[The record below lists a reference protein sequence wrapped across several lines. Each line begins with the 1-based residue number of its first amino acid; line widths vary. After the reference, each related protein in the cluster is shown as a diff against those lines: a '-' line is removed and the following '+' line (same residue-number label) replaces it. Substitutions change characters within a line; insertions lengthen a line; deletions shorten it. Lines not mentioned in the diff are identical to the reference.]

1 MGGPFTLWAYIW
13 ARTPAKGRQGLLTR
27 WQDADNSGYA
37 LEIDEDG
44 ALAFRVGD
52 GAGNTDALAADIP
65 LIARQ
70 WYLVAGSYDPASGEA
85 TLYQE
90 PIENR
95 YNNHLSKIV
104 PLERSCHVSGQLGAT
119 PAAADADFLWAAPR
133 IAPSSAVPSP
143 PISTTARSTA
153 RASPARC

>member
-1 MGGPFTLWAYIW
+1 M
-13 ARTPAKGRQGLLTR
+13 ARWR
-27 WQDADNSGYA
+27 
-37 LEIDEDG
+37 
-44 ALAFRVGD
+44 FRVGD
-52 GAGNTDALAADIP
+52 GAGNTDALSADIP

-104 PLERSCHVSGQLGAT
+104 PLERSCHVSGQLGVT
-119 PAAADADFLWAAPR
+119 PAAADADFPVGRSPGSLRRNAA
-133 IAPSSAVPSP
+133 PSP